1 MLLSPDF
8 AAPGEPATAPAPLT
22 RREARALQVETPLTT
37 NDFVEVTSARPVT
50 TTTDPLPILS
60 SEPRFAYT
68 PAPVVPQ
75 PSRRDSRPIGRNGKR
90 LTDRQIAR
98 QLKATV
104 RKARPTNARI
114 HQHREHAKPRL
125 GQRFLS
131 LGAMVFAGALLVGM
145 SVPAN
150 AFMTQS
156 SAPAPGAGAVSDQLV
171 SDIPAQALEVG
182 QDATAIAATRDA
194 FTVLSWAE
202 VLTLQYG
209 SRSYEYT
216 VGTGSVR
223 WPFPFASPISDG
235 FGERAAPCDGCSSF
249 HNGVDFTPG
258 GGSPIYAIA
267 DGVVTYSEV
276 SDYGFGNHVR
286 IVSTINGEQV
296 EALYAHMQMNSSPLK
311 LGDVVKVGDFI
322 GLVGST
328 GTSTGSHLHFEIK
341 LNGVNVDPFAYLQ
354 ATVN

>member
-1 MLLSPDF
+1 VLSSEF
-8 AAPGEPATAPAPLT
+8 AVPGEPATPAVALT
-22 RREARALQVETPLTT
+22 RREARALETPR
-37 NDFVEVTSARPVT
+37 EVAAQT
-50 TTTDPLPILS
+50 
-60 SEPRFAYT
+60 
-68 PAPVVPQ
+68 
-75 PSRRDSRPIGRNGKR
+75 SRRATRPIGRNGKR

-98 QLKATV
+98 QVRSTV
-104 RKARPTNARI
+104 RKGRSTSARPQQGRNRS
-114 HQHREHAKPRL
+114 KPSL

-131 LGAMVFAGALLVGM
+131 LGALLFAGVLLVGM

-156 SAPAPGAGAVSDQLV
+156 AAPETEKLVTAIPG
-171 SDIPAQALEVG
+171 QALEVG
-182 QDATAIAATRDA
+182 KDVTTIAATRDA
-194 FTVLSWAE
+194 FSVLSWAQ
-202 VLTLQYG
+202 VLTLQHG
-209 SRSYEYT
+209 DQSYEYT
-216 VGTGSVR
+216 VGTGTVR

-267 DGVVTYSEV
+267 DGVVSYAEV
-276 SDYGFGNHVR
+276 SDYGYGNHLR

-296 EALYAHMQMNSSPLK
+296 ETLYAHMQMNSSPLK
-311 LGDVVKVGDFI
+311 LGDVVQVGDFL

-328 GTSTGSHLHFEIK
+328 GTSTGSHLHLEIK